1 MIPPVDVAY
10 EVRGTPDGPVVLL
23 ANSLGCTSLVW
34 DGVMPALERW
44 FRVIR
49 FDLRGHG
56 RSPVPPGPYTIA
68 DFGADVVALL
78 DRLEVPRANVAGL
91 SIGGM
96 AALWLAANVPERVAR
111 LAILCSSARLGP
123 ASYWA
128 ARAETVLGEGI
139 GEIADAVVGRW
150 LTPDYAA
157 SHPELMARL
166 RAMLVAQ
173 PVDGYVASCRAI
185 ERMDLVADLERIA
198 ADTLVLAAAGDLAIP
213 VDHARV
219 IAAGIPHAR
228 LAIVDDAAHLASLER
243 PAEVA
248 ELLIDH
254 FSRGRPEERP

>member
-1 MIPPVDVAY
+1 MSPPVDVAY

-78 DRLEVPRANVAGL
+78 DRLEVPRANVAG
-91 SIGGM
+91 
-96 AALWLAANVPERVAR
+96 

-198 ADTLVLAAAGDLAIP
+198 ADTLVVSAIGDLAIP